1 MKRYIFAAIAV
12 LMVLSLCILGAGASD
27 EAWGTDG
34 GFDSEIVSESVFEG
48 HEATAEGGSV
58 SDSEQAVS
66 DVASGEASAQESAPG
81 GESQFEETTAG
92 IDAGELNEVISN
104 SPTKT
109 EAIINIADM
118 FGISVSD
125 AEALVNT
132 LVAFGDEHF
141 EESDNWLI
149 IRNNIIE
156 HPDLW
161 TLIAIVAL
169 GFIALVAFLIRC
181 IIRNALTQTN
191 TKLKLKDI
199 DEHEQETDRKLE
211 LVDTDNKEIIN
222 LLGGI
227 KELLEGESA
236 ELKRENDDLKE
247 ILQLIKEAIANES
260 AAVDSL
266 KANSE
271 TSLKVTEESALQI
284 LQLLNIAMDRK
295 VPITTKE
302 ARKLW
307 YDDAVAKVK
316 AKAGTSEGTERA
328 E

>member
-1 MKRYIFAAIAV
+1 MKRYIFAAVAV
-12 LMVLSLCILGAGASD
+12 LMILSLCILGAGASD
-27 EAWGTDG
+27 EASGTDG

-48 HEATAEGGSV
+48 QEATAEEGSG
-58 SDSEQAVS
+58 SDMAIGEESAQDSEPLS
-66 DVASGEASAQESAPG
+66 EEA
-81 GESQFEETTAG
+81 TAG
-92 IDAGELNEVISN
+92 IDAGELNDVISN
-104 SPTKT
+104 SQSKT
-109 EAIINIADM
+109 EAIINIADI

-141 EESDNWLI
+141 EESDTWLV

-161 TLIAIVAL
+161 TVIAIVAL

-199 DEHEQETDRKLE
+199 DEHEQAVDGKLD
-211 LVDTDNKEIIN
+211 LVDTDNKEIIS

-236 ELKRENDDLKE
+236 ELKRENEDLKA
-247 ILQLIKEAIANES
+247 ILELIREAIASES
-260 AAVDSL
+260 AAVDTL

-271 TSLKVTEESALQI
+271 TSLKVTEESSLQI
-284 LQLLNIAMDRK
+284 LQLLNIAMNRK
-295 VPITTKE
+295 VPTVSE
-302 ARKLW
+302 GARKVW
-307 YDDAVAKVK
+307 YEDAVAKVK
-316 AKAGTSEGTERA
+316 AKAGISEGTEKS

>member
-27 EAWGTDG
+27 EAFGTDG
-34 GFDSEIVSESVFEG
+34 GFSSEIVSESVFEG
-48 HEATAEGGSV
+48 QEETLEAGGGS
-58 SDSEQAVS
+58 DM
-66 DVASGEASAQESAPG
+66 ASGEESAQDSESL
-81 GESQFEETTAG
+81 SEEATAG
-92 IDAGELNEVISN
+92 IDAGELNDVISN
-104 SPTKT
+104 SQSKT
-109 EAIINIADM
+109 EAIINIADI

-141 EESDNWLI
+141 EESDTWLV

-161 TLIAIVAL
+161 TIIAIVAL

-236 ELKRENDDLKE
+236 ELKRENEDLKALLE
-247 ILQLIKEAIANES
+247 LIREAIASES

-271 TSLKVTEESALQI
+271 TSLKVTEESSLQI
-284 LQLLNIAMDRK
+284 LQLLNIAMNRK
-295 VPITTKE
+295 VPTVSE
-302 ARKLW
+302 GARKVW
-307 YDDAVAKVK
+307 YEDAVAKVK
-316 AKAGTSEGTERA
+316 ARAGISEGTEKS

>member
-1 MKRYIFAAIAV
+1 MKKTLIAIIAV
-12 LMVLSLCILGAGASD
+12 LV
-27 EAWGTDG
+27 
-34 GFDSEIVSESVFEG
+34 IVSIAVTVINVSADDATVAEGDSAFGVMESFTES
-48 HEATAEGGSV
+48 ETAE
-58 SDSEQAVS
+58 EL
-66 DVASGEASAQESAPG
+66 SAKIEES
-81 GESQFEETTAG
+81 FEETDAG
-92 IDAGELNEVISN
+92 IDAGGLNDVISN
-104 SPTKT
+104 SQSKT
-109 EAIINIADM
+109 EAIINIADI

-141 EESDNWLI
+141 EESDTWMV

-161 TLIAIVAL
+161 TVIAIVAL

-199 DEHEQETDRKLE
+199 DEHEQAVDGKLE
-211 LVDTDNKEIIN
+211 LVDTDNKEIIS

-236 ELKRENDDLKE
+236 ELKRENEDLKALLE
-247 ILQLIKEAIANES
+247 LIREAIASES
-260 AAVDSL
+260 EAVDSL

-271 TSLKVTEESALQI
+271 TSLKVTEESSLQI
-284 LQLLNIAMDRK
+284 LQLLNIAMNRK
-295 VPITTKE
+295 VPTVSE
-302 ARKLW
+302 GARKVW
-307 YDDAVAKVK
+307 YEDAVAKVK
-316 AKAGTSEGTERA
+316 AKAGISEGTEKS

>member
-27 EAWGTDG
+27 EALGTDG
-34 GFDSEIVSESVFEG
+34 GFGSEIVSESVFEG
-48 HEATAEGGSV
+48 QEETLEEGND
-58 SDSEQAVS
+58 SDM
-66 DVASGEASAQESAPG
+66 ASGEESAPG
-81 GESQFEETTAG
+81 GESQSEEATTG
-92 IDAGELNEVISN
+92 INAGELNEVISN

-149 IRNNIIE
+149 IRNNIME

-161 TLIAIVAL
+161 TVIAIVAL

-199 DEHEQETDRKLE
+199 DEHEQAVDGKLE

-227 KELLEGESA
+227 KELLEGEYE

-247 ILQLIKEAIANES
+247 ILELIKEAIANES

-307 YDDAVAKVK
+307 YDDAVAKIK
-316 AKAGTSEGTERA
+316 AKAGISDGGDKA

>member
-12 LMVLSLCILGAGASD
+12 LMILSLCILGAGASD
-27 EAWGTDG
+27 EASGTDG

-48 HEATAEGGSV
+48 QEATAEEGSV
-58 SDSEQAVS
+58 SDSEEAVS
-66 DVASGEASAQESAPG
+66 DMAIGEESAQDSEPLS
-81 GESQFEETTAG
+81 EEAIAG
-92 IDAGELNEVISN
+92 IDAEELNDVISN
-104 SPTKT
+104 SQSKT
-109 EAIINIADM
+109 EAIINIADI

-141 EESDNWLI
+141 EESDTWLV

-161 TLIAIVAL
+161 TVIAIAAM

-199 DEHEQETDRKLE
+199 DEHEQAVDGKLE
-211 LVDTDNKEIIN
+211 LVDTDNKEIIS

-236 ELKRENDDLKE
+236 ELKRENEDLKALLE
-247 ILQLIKEAIANES
+247 LIREAIASES

-271 TSLKVTEESALQI
+271 TSLKVTEESSLQI
-284 LQLLNIAMDRK
+284 LQLLNIAMNRK
-295 VPITTKE
+295 VPTVSE
-302 ARKLW
+302 GARKVW
-307 YDDAVAKVK
+307 YEDAVAKVK
-316 AKAGTSEGTERA
+316 AKAGISEGTEKS

>member
-1 MKRYIFAAIAV
+1 MKRYIFAAVAV
-12 LMVLSLCILGAGASD
+12 LMILSLCILGAGASD
-27 EAWGTDG
+27 EVSGTDG
-34 GFDSEIVSESVFEG
+34 GFDSEIVSGSVSESVFEG
-48 HEATAEGGSV
+48 QEATAEEGSG
-58 SDSEQAVS
+58 SDM
-66 DVASGEASAQESAPG
+66 ASGEESIQDVEAP
-81 GESQFEETTAG
+81 SEEATAG
-92 IDAGELNEVISN
+92 IDAGELNDVISN
-104 SPTKT
+104 SQSKT
-109 EAIINIADM
+109 EAIINIADI

-141 EESDNWLI
+141 EESDTWLI

-161 TLIAIVAL
+161 TVIAIVAL

-199 DEHEQETDRKLE
+199 DEHEQATDRKLE

-236 ELKRENDDLKE
+236 ELKRENDDLKA
-247 ILQLIKEAIANES
+247 ILELIREAIASES

-271 TSLKVTEESALQI
+271 TSLKVTEESSLQI
-284 LQLLNIAMDRK
+284 LQLLNIAMNRK
-295 VPITTKE
+295 VPTVSE
-302 ARKLW
+302 GARKVW
-307 YDDAVAKVK
+307 YEDAVAKVK
-316 AKAGTSEGTERA
+316 AKAGISDGA
-328 E
+328 EKIE